1 MTKLAFVADVHLGNH
16 KIHGGEAT
24 ASLNERCRA
33 GLNTFQRAVDRAID
47 LGCSAFVVLG
57 DLFDYQRP
65 EAQLLAAVQRIL
77 ARADAEG
84 VRVFL
89 LVGNHDQT
97 SSARGDHALGPL
109 APVASI
115 IETPTNVLGGP
126 GVRLGLVPF
135 VSGGVPGWFGDA
147 AKAAARVGPG
157 VDYDVMLLG
166 VHLGIADEETP
177 PWLVKSDDAIR
188 FDVLQEH
195 ARTRGFSKALAGNW
209 HNRKRWK
216 GPPEVFQLGALVP
229 TGWDNPGLE
238 GYGTLAIWDDG
249 DLSYE
254 EIPGPRFLGTTPE
267 EAPALVEEAWRR
279 GDVPF
284 VRLVVPPDQLARG
297 HEALHA
303 LRVVGDVRA
312 DVTDTTVAARSA
324 ATNARAATTVDDA
337 LAGFVGAM
345 ALPEGVDRAAV
356 LAKAK
361 GYLRRGD

>member
-1 MTKLAFVADVHLGNH
+1 MTKIAFVADVHLGNH
-16 KIHGGEAT
+16 KIHGGEPV
-24 ASLNERCRA
+24 ASLNERCRV
-33 GLNTFQRAVDRAID
+33 GLGTFQRAVDRAID
-47 LGCSAFVVLG
+47 LGCASFVVLG

-77 ARADAEG
+77 ARADTEG

-109 APVASI
+109 SPYASV
-115 IETPTNVLGGP
+115 IEAPTNVLGGP

-147 AKAAARVGPG
+147 VKEAARVGSG

-195 ARTRGFSKALAGNW
+195 ARKLGFSKALAGNW

-238 GYGTLAIWDDG
+238 GYGTLAVWDDG

-254 EIPGPRFLGTTPE
+254 EIAGPRFLGTTPDDAPE
-267 EAPALVEEAWRR
+267 LVAEAKRR
-279 GDVPF
+279 GHVPL
-284 VRLVVPPDQLARG
+284 VRLVVPPDQLATARASLD
-297 HEALHA
+297 ALG
-303 LRVVGDVRA
+303 VVGDVHPDA
-312 DVTDTTVAARSA
+312 FDTTVAARTA

-345 ALPEGVDRAAV
+345 VLPEGVDRAAV
-356 LAKAK
+356 LSKAK